1 MKVDPNTKFFEL
13 APPDDGHVKLM
24 NDLDALVLDAAKGE
38 FHDFANQKYAMPK
51 VELSNRLH
59 QIRMNVVEGKYDN
72 EPKPNGDSTGGTRN
86 S

>member
-1 MKVDPNTKFFEL
+1 MENKKEEKSEFDYIQDKGHKNLIVDLNALF
-13 APPDDGHVKLM
+13 
-24 NDLDALVLDAAKGE
+24 LDAISKE
-38 FHDFANQKYAMPK
+38 FHDFENQKYAMPK

>member
-1 MKVDPNTKFFEL
+1 MGDQLNSINDQGHLNLLTDIKELLFE
-13 APPDDGHVKLM
+13 AES
-24 NDLDALVLDAAKGE
+24 GE